1 MTFNDHFS
9 TGSKAYAAFRP
20 TYPAALVDDLAD
32 ACRATDV
39 VWDVG
44 CGTGQLSTML
54 PRRFKAVLATD
65 PSQSQLDQAAPTE
78 RVSYLCR
85 PAEDSGF
92 FARSVDCIVVAQ
104 AAHWFDMPRFN
115 AECVRVGRA
124 GALVAL
130 VSYGLMF
137 VEPKIDECLTRFALE
152 TLRDFWPAERH
163 HVDTGYRELAFPF
176 GPVTLPAIS
185 MRAEW
190 SCDQTLGYVG
200 TWSAVGALSR
210 AGLSARF
217 TAFAA
222 ELTGLWGPGSRKVEW
237 PLVIRAGRID
247 E

>member
-1 MTFNDHFS
+1 MTFKDHFS
-9 TGSKAYAAFRP
+9 SGSKAYAAFRP
-20 TYPAALVDDLAD
+20 TYPPALVDRLAE
-32 ACRATDV
+32 ACRSTDV
-39 VWDVG
+39 AWDVG
-44 CGTGQLSTML
+44 CGSGQLSTL
-54 PRRFKAVLATD
+54 LAARFKAVLGTDASQNQIDHATK
-65 PSQSQLDQAAPTE
+65 AE
-78 RVSYLCR
+78 RVTYLCR

-115 AECVRVGRA
+115 AECVRVGRP

-137 VEPKIDECLTRFALE
+137 VEPRIDECVSQFALE
-152 TLRDFWPAERH
+152 TLKDHWPPERH

-176 GPVTLPAIS
+176 TPVTLPPIS

-210 AGLSARF
+210 AGQSARL
-217 TAFAA
+217 TEFAA
-222 ELTGLWGPGSRKVEW
+222 ELIELWGPGARAVEW
-237 PLVIRAGRID
+237 PLVMRAGRI
-247 E
+247 EG